1 MIGVH
6 LQLFNGTTPQASL
19 SGLKALWWNHTSVSD
34 FTSPAGRN
42 SDVSTDSSGY
52 VDLDLSAVSA
62 LSVGGK
68 GFLMLY
74 QPNIINS
81 NDALVFSGVVAVSD
95 ITSGAQMAQGY
106 TKWTRPSD
114 WLTMPT
120 VGSSDQKFVGLLAVY
135 DHGSNHVAISAAE
148 NYTVDWGDG
157 SSTENI
163 ASGVTA
169 SHVYTYSGISDS
181 TLCTRGYKQVLVTV
195 VPQSGKNLTTLNL
208 QVKHANSPSNT
219 NIPWLD
225 IALGSPSLTTL
236 RIGTSNGAGS
246 RNIRV
251 NDIECVQIVSH
262 AVTSM
267 SYMFHNCSSLQSV
280 PLFNTA
286 AVTSM
291 TSMFNSCYSLQSVP
305 LFNTAAVTSMA
316 YMFNTC
322 YSLQSVPLFNTAAV
336 TSMSYMFSG
345 CSTLQSV
352 PAFNTAAV
360 TSMSYMFN
368 GCYSLQ
374 SVPLFNTAAVKN
386 MSYMFAHCYSLQS
399 VPLFNT
405 AAVTS
410 MSSMFY
416 NCYSLEMISCSS
428 ASSITDFTSTF
439 TGCISLSRIKTTGC
453 PITFSLANCNLG
465 PTELD
470 EIYTGLPT
478 VTGKTIT
485 VTGNWGTGSH
495 TPSIATAKGWTVTV

>member
-148 NYTVDWGDG
+148 DYTVDWGDG

-236 RIGTSNGAGS
+236 RIGTSDGAGS

-267 SYMFHNCSSLQSV
+267 SYMFYN
-280 PLFNTA
+280 
-286 AVTSM
+286 
-291 TSMFNSCYSLQSVP
+291 CYSLQSVP
-305 LFNTAAVTSMA
+305 LFNTAAVT
-316 YMFNTC
+316 N
-322 YSLQSVPLFNTAAV
+322 
-336 TSMSYMFSG
+336 MSYMFSG
-345 CSTLQSV
+345 CSSLQSV
-352 PAFNTAAV
+352 PA
-360 TSMSYMFN
+360 
-368 GCYSLQ
+368 
-374 SVPLFNTAAVKN
+374 
-386 MSYMFAHCYSLQS
+386 
-399 VPLFNT
+399 FNT

>member
-169 SHVYTYSGISDS
+169 SHVYTYSSISDS

-236 RIGTSNGAGS
+236 RIGTSDGAGS

-267 SYMFHNCSSLQSV
+267 SYMF
-280 PLFNTA
+280 
-286 AVTSM
+286 
-291 TSMFNSCYSLQSVP
+291 
-305 LFNTAAVTSMA
+305 
-316 YMFNTC
+316 
-322 YSLQSVPLFNTAAV
+322 
-336 TSMSYMFSG
+336 
-345 CSTLQSV
+345 
-352 PAFNTAAV
+352 
-360 TSMSYMFN
+360 
-368 GCYSLQ
+368 
-374 SVPLFNTAAVKN
+374 
-386 MSYMFAHCYSLQS
+386 
-399 VPLFNT
+399 
-405 AAVTS
+405 
-410 MSSMFY
+410 
-416 NCYSLEMISCSS
+416 
-428 ASSITDFTSTF
+428 
-439 TGCISLSRIKTTGC
+439 
-453 PITFSLANCNLG
+453 
-465 PTELD
+465 
-470 EIYTGLPT
+470 
-478 VTGKTIT
+478 
-485 VTGNWGTGSH
+485 
-495 TPSIATAKGWTVTV
+495 

>member
-236 RIGTSNGAGS
+236 RIGTSDGAGS

-267 SYMFHNCSSLQSV
+267 SYMFYN
-280 PLFNTA
+280 
-286 AVTSM
+286 
-291 TSMFNSCYSLQSVP
+291 CYSLQSVP
-305 LFNTAAVTSMA
+305 LFNTAAVTSMS
-316 YMFNTC
+316 YMFYNC

-345 CSTLQSV
+345 CSSLQSV

-360 TSMSYMFN
+360 TSMYYMFN

>member
-208 QVKHANSPSNT
+208 QVRHANSPSNT

-225 IALGSPSLTTL
+225 IALLGFFVTANPGEQAVDDEFEGFLLEAGFAAL
-236 RIGTSNGAGS
+236 RFGAEHSGGNAVDAGDFFNAVAAGFDELGVLVAHSERGEAHAFLGEGDAASVVGAGIGGFPLTLDS
-246 RNIRV
+246 VDGGLLFDGRCFAGPGDDAGRAGAV
-251 NDIECVQIVSH
+251 GEDFGGVAVGGGDDPEGFAVHGDGREADVGVVADPADVVDLREGEGAFDAVGCGKDAVVGH
-262 AVTSM
+262 AVE
-267 SYMFHNCSSLQSV
+267 
-280 PLFNTA
+280 A
-286 AVTSM
+286 ADEDLDAIGVQGIEPGDGAVGGDV
-291 TSMFNSCYSLQSVP
+291 LEADGV
-305 LFNTAAVTSMA
+305 AA
-316 YMFNTC
+316 
-322 YSLQSVPLFNTAAV
+322 Q
-336 TSMSYMFSG
+336 
-345 CSTLQSV
+345 
-352 PAFNTAAV
+352 
-360 TSMSYMFN
+360 
-368 GCYSLQ
+368 
-374 SVPLFNTAAVKN
+374 
-386 MSYMFAHCYSLQS
+386 
-399 VPLFNT
+399 
-405 AAVTS
+405 
-410 MSSMFY
+410 
-416 NCYSLEMISCSS
+416 
-428 ASSITDFTSTF
+428 
-439 TGCISLSRIKTTGC
+439 
-453 PITFSLANCNLG
+453 
-465 PTELD
+465 
-470 EIYTGLPT
+470 
-478 VTGKTIT
+478 
-485 VTGNWGTGSH
+485 
-495 TPSIATAKGWTVTV
+495 AKGELFVFGELEGRAPASGAFGEEVGGGVIGDLLS

>member
-169 SHVYTYSGISDS
+169 SHVYTYSSISDS

-236 RIGTSNGAGS
+236 RIGTSDGAGS

-267 SYMFHNCSSLQSV
+267 SYMFYN
-280 PLFNTA
+280 
-286 AVTSM
+286 
-291 TSMFNSCYSLQSVP
+291 
-305 LFNTAAVTSMA
+305 
-316 YMFNTC
+316 C

-345 CSTLQSV
+345 CSSLQSV

-360 TSMSYMFN
+360 
-368 GCYSLQ
+368 
-374 SVPLFNTAAVKN
+374 KN
-386 MSYMFAHCYSLQS
+386 MSY
-399 VPLFNT
+399 
-405 AAVTS
+405 
-410 MSSMFY
+410 MFY

>member
-267 SYMFHNCSSLQSV
+267 SYMFYN
-280 PLFNTA
+280 
-286 AVTSM
+286 
-291 TSMFNSCYSLQSVP
+291 
-305 LFNTAAVTSMA
+305 
-316 YMFNTC
+316 
-322 YSLQSVPLFNTAAV
+322 
-336 TSMSYMFSG
+336 
-345 CSTLQSV
+345 
-352 PAFNTAAV
+352 
-360 TSMSYMFN
+360 
-368 GCYSLQ
+368 
-374 SVPLFNTAAVKN
+374 
-386 MSYMFAHCYSLQS
+386 CYSLQS

-410 MSSMFY
+410 MSSMFNNCY
-416 NCYSLEMISCSS
+416 SLQSVPAFNTAAVTSMSYMFYTCYSLEMISCSS

>member
-169 SHVYTYSGISDS
+169 SHVYTYSSISDS

-236 RIGTSNGAGS
+236 RIGTSDGAGS

-267 SYMFHNCSSLQSV
+267 SYMF
-280 PLFNTA
+280 
-286 AVTSM
+286 
-291 TSMFNSCYSLQSVP
+291 NSCYSLQSVP
-305 LFNTAAVTSMA
+305 LFNTAAVTNMS
-316 YMFNTC
+316 YMFNSC

-345 CSTLQSV
+345 CSSLQSVPAFNTAAVTSMSYMFSGCSSLQSV

-368 GCYSLQ
+368 SCSSLQ
-374 SVPLFNTAAVKN
+374 SVPAFNTAAVKN
-386 MSYMFAHCYSLQS
+386 
-399 VPLFNT
+399 
-405 AAVTS
+405 